1 MKKRLFLA
9 LCLVLVVALTAI
21 PAMAASSVDAWVE
34 TNKTTISPGDSIT
47 ITVYAE
53 VDNCGGGAC
62 KLSFDSSVFTLTSG
76 ESKVAGAFV
85 NGFYASSMSTTFA
98 FNESAPVS
106 GVISVFELTVKD
118 DAPSGSYAVTATFN
132 TDGFPVSDSVTL
144 SMACDHS
151 YANDCDESCDKCG
164 ADREVSHSYDDGK
177 ITTPATCGKEGVKTY
192 TCGICGATKTEAI
205 AKTDHSYD
213 DGKITTPATCG
224 TEGVKTYTCSS
235 CGATKTDTVAKT
247 DHTWDS
253 GKVTK
258 EATCSTAGEKLYT
271 CTACQTT
278 KTEETDTLDHNFTVI
293 GYAPASCEERG
304 EMEFLCADC
313 GYTYDDYIEAKGH
326 SYDFDCDEECNTCG
340 ATRETEHD
348 FGDTWFTDK
357 TSHYQ
362 QCNICGLAQEPA
374 PHVPGPEANETED
387 QVCLTCGFVLEPA
400 GRHIHKAVGNFLS
413 NDTQHWYLCSCGE
426 LMGENAHHW
435 FDQGIADGQQTF
447 KCLICSRLK
456 TEPVET
462 TAPVTQP
469 TEMTTEAP
477 AETTTP
483 VVKPVDH
490 VGIPGLAILIPLAI
504 VGLAIVGAVC
514 YVVIGLILGYRKKG
528 KFDAKRKAAPV
539 ETVAEEP
546 MDESEEPQEESLEE
560 PVATEE

>member
-1 MKKRLFLA
+1 M
-9 LCLVLVVALTAI
+9 
-21 PAMAASSVDAWVE
+21 
-34 TNKTTISPGDSIT
+34 
-47 ITVYAE
+47 
-53 VDNCGGGAC
+53 
-62 KLSFDSSVFTLTSG
+62 
-76 ESKVAGAFV
+76 
-85 NGFYASSMSTTFA
+85 
-98 FNESAPVS
+98 
-106 GVISVFELTVKD
+106 
-118 DAPSGSYAVTATFN
+118 
-132 TDGFPVSDSVTL
+132 
-144 SMACDHS
+144 
-151 YANDCDESCDKCG
+151 
-164 ADREVSHSYDDGK
+164 
-177 ITTPATCGKEGVKTY
+177 
-192 TCGICGATKTEAI
+192 
-205 AKTDHSYD
+205 
-213 DGKITTPATCG
+213 
-224 TEGVKTYTCSS
+224 KTYTCSS

-400 GRHIHKAVGNFLS
+400 GRHTHKAVGNFLS

-546 MDESEEPQEESLEE
+546 MDEPQEESLEE

>member
-9 LCLVLVVALTAI
+9 LCLVVAVMLTAI
-21 PAMAASSVDAWVE
+21 PAMAAGSVDAWIE
-34 TNKTTISPGDSIT
+34 ANKTTIRPGDSIT

-53 VDNCGGGAC
+53 VDSCGSGGSQ
-62 KLSFDSSVFTLTSG
+62 LSFDSTVFSLDSG
-76 ESKVAGAFV
+76 ESKVANAFM
-85 NGFYASSMSTTFA
+85 NGFLSSTKSTAFA
-98 FNESAPVS
+98 FNEPSPVS
-106 GVISVFELTVKD
+106 GMVSQFTLTVKD
-118 DAPSGSYAVTATFN
+118 DAPSGSHTITVTFN
-132 TDGFPVSDSVTL
+132 ADGTSDSSSVTL

-151 YANDCDESCDKCG
+151 YTNDCDESCDKCG
-164 ADREVSHSYDDGK
+164 AAREVSHSYDDGK
-177 ITTPATCGKEGVKTY
+177 ITTAATCGK
-192 TCGICGATKTEAI
+192 
-205 AKTDHSYD
+205 
-213 DGKITTPATCG
+213 
-224 TEGVKTYTCSS
+224 EGVKTYTCSS
-235 CGATKTDTVAKT
+235 CGATKTDAVAKT

-293 GYAPASCEERG
+293 GYAPASCEENG
-304 EMEFLCADC
+304 EMEFRCSDC

-326 SYDFDCDEECNTCG
+326 SYDFDCDEECNICG

-348 FGDTWFTDK
+348 FGDTWFSDK

-362 QCNICGLAQEPA
+362 QCNICGLTQDPA

-400 GRHIHKAVGNFLS
+400 GRHTHKAVGNFLS
-413 NDTQHWYLCSCGE
+413 NENTHWYLCSCGE

-528 KFDAKRKAAPV
+528 KFDAKRKTVPAETAAVAAV
-539 ETVAEEP
+539 EAEPE
-546 MDESEEPQEESLEE
+546 DALEE
-560 PVATEE
+560 IEETEEAAVTEE

>member
-21 PAMAASSVDAWVE
+21 PAMAASSVDAWLSAD
-34 TNKTTISPGDSIT
+34 TTSIT
-47 ITVYAE
+47 PGSTVNITVSAE
-53 VDNCGGGAC
+53 VDNCGSGGISV
-62 KLSFDSSVFTLTSG
+62 SFDS
-76 ESKVAGAFV
+76 A
-85 NGFYASSMSTTFA
+85 
-98 FNESAPVS
+98 
-106 GVISVFELTVKD
+106 VFELTGGSCLLSGTDLSYFDTSTKDGAFAYSGSSAISGSAFQFSLKVKD
-118 DAPSGSYAVTATFN
+118 SAPAGSYTVSVTFLA
-132 TDGFPVSDSVTL
+132 DGTSDSSSVTL

-151 YANDCDESCDKCG
+151 YDNGCDATCNKCG
-164 ADREVSHSYDDGK
+164 ASREANHSYDSGK
-177 ITTPATCGKEGVKTY
+177 VTTAATCSKEGVKTY
-192 TCGICGATKTEAI
+192 TCTGCGATKTEA
-205 AKTDHSYD
+205 
-213 DGKITTPATCG
+213 
-224 TEGVKTYTCSS
+224 
-235 CGATKTDTVAKT
+235 VAKAN
-247 DHTWDS
+247 HTWDS

-258 EATCSTAGEKLYT
+258 EATCSTSGEKVYT

-278 KTEETDTLDHNFTVI
+278 KTEEIDTLEHNFTVI
-293 GYAPASCEERG
+293 GYAPASCEENG

-326 SYDFDCDEECNTCG
+326 SYDFDCDEECNTWG

-348 FGDTWFTDK
+348 FGDTWFSDK

-362 QCNICGLAQEPA
+362 QCNICGLAQDPA

-387 QVCLTCGFVLEPA
+387 QVCLICDFVLEPA
-400 GRHIHKAVGNFLS
+400 GRHTHKAVGNFLS
-413 NDTQHWYLCSCGE
+413 NDTQHWFLCSCGE

-469 TEMTTEAP
+469 TELTTEVP

-504 VGLAIVGAVC
+504 VGLAIIGAIC

-528 KFDAKRKAAPV
+528 KFDAKRK
-539 ETVAEEP
+539 TVPA
-546 MDESEEPQEESLEE
+546 E
-560 PVATEE
+560 PVAAVEDEEFEPEDAVEETEETAVTEE

>member
-118 DAPSGSYAVTATFN
+118 DAPSGSYEVTATFN
-132 TDGFPVSDSVTL
+132 TDGFSVSDSVTL

-151 YANDCDESCDKCG
+151 YTNDCDESCDKCG
-164 ADREVSHSYDDGK
+164 AAREVSHSYDDGK
-177 ITTPATCGKEGVKTY
+177 ITTPATCGK
-192 TCGICGATKTEAI
+192 
-205 AKTDHSYD
+205 
-213 DGKITTPATCG
+213 
-224 TEGVKTYTCSS
+224 EGVKTYTCSS

-400 GRHIHKAVGNFLS
+400 GRHTHKAVGNFLS

-514 YVVIGLILGYRKKG
+514 YVVIGLILGDRKKG

>member
-132 TDGFPVSDSVTL
+132 TDGFSVSDSVTL

-151 YANDCDESCDKCG
+151 YTNDCDESCDKCG
-164 ADREVSHSYDDGK
+164 AAREVSHSYDDGK
-177 ITTPATCGKEGVKTY
+177 ITTAATCGKEGVKTY
-192 TCGICGATKTEAI
+192 TCGI
-205 AKTDHSYD
+205 
-213 DGKITTPATCG
+213 
-224 TEGVKTYTCSS
+224 

-400 GRHIHKAVGNFLS
+400 GRHTHKAVGNFLS

>member
-132 TDGFPVSDSVTL
+132 TDGFSVSDSVTL

-151 YANDCDESCDKCG
+151 YTNDCDEECNTCG
-164 ADREVSHSYDDGK
+164 ATRETEHDFGDGK
-177 ITTPATCGKEGVKTY
+177 ITTAATCGKEGVKTY

-205 AKTDHSYD
+205 
-213 DGKITTPATCG
+213 
-224 TEGVKTYTCSS
+224 
-235 CGATKTDTVAKT
+235 AKT

-278 KTEETDTLDHNFTVI
+278 KTEEIDTLDHNFTVI
-293 GYAPASCEERG
+293 GYVPATCEERG

>member
-21 PAMAASSVDAWVE
+21 PAMAAGSVDAWLSAD
-34 TNKTTISPGDSIT
+34 TTSIT
-47 ITVYAE
+47 PGSTVNVTVSAE
-53 VDNCGGGAC
+53 VDNCGSGGISV
-62 KLSFDSSVFTLTSG
+62 SFDS
-76 ESKVAGAFV
+76 A
-85 NGFYASSMSTTFA
+85 
-98 FNESAPVS
+98 
-106 GVISVFELTVKD
+106 VFELTGGSCLLSGTDLSYFDASTKDGAFAYSGSSAISGDVFQFSLKVKD
-118 DAPSGSYAVTATFN
+118 SAPAGSYTVSVTFLA
-132 TDGFPVSDSVTL
+132 DGTSDSSSVTL

-151 YANDCDESCDKCG
+151 YTNDCDEECNTCG
-164 ADREVSHSYDDGK
+164 ATRETEHDFGDGK
-177 ITTPATCGKEGVKTY
+177 ITTAATCGKEGVKTY
-192 TCGICGATKTEAI
+192 TCGICGA
-205 AKTDHSYD
+205 
-213 DGKITTPATCG
+213 
-224 TEGVKTYTCSS
+224 
-235 CGATKTDTVAKT
+235 
-247 DHTWDS
+247 
-253 GKVTK
+253 
-258 EATCSTAGEKLYT
+258 
-271 CTACQTT
+271 T

-483 VVKPVDH
+483 VVEPVDH

-546 MDESEEPQEESLEE
+546 MDEPQEESLEE

>member
-132 TDGFPVSDSVTL
+132 TDGFSVSDSVTL
-144 SMACDHS
+144 SMACDHT
-151 YANDCDESCDKCG
+151 YDNGCDETCNKCG
-164 ADREVSHSYDDGK
+164 ATREADHSYDGGK

-192 TCGICGATKTEAI
+192 TCTTCGAVKTEA
-205 AKTDHSYD
+205 
-213 DGKITTPATCG
+213 
-224 TEGVKTYTCSS
+224 
-235 CGATKTDTVAKT
+235 VAKA

-258 EATCSTAGEKLYT
+258 EATCSQEGEMVYT
-271 CTACQTT
+271 CTACGAT
-278 KTEETDTLDHNFTVI
+278 KTEQTDTLEHNYTVI
-293 GYAPASCEERG
+293 GYVPATCEENG
-304 EMEFLCADC
+304 AMEFLCADC
-313 GYTYDDYIEAKGH
+313 GYSYDDYIEAKGH

-340 ATRETEHD
+340 AVRETEHD
-348 FGDTWFTDK
+348 FGESWFSDK
-357 TSHYQ
+357 SSHYQ

-374 PHVPGPEANETED
+374 PHVPGAEATETED
-387 QVCLTCGFVLEPA
+387 QVCLICGFVLEPA
-400 GRHIHKAVGNFLS
+400 GRHTHKAAGNFLS
-413 NDTQHWYLCSCGE
+413 NEDKHWYLCQCGA

-435 FDQGIADGQQTF
+435 EDKGIENGVQTY
-447 KCLICSRLK
+447 KCVICSRVETK
-456 TEPVET
+456 PVET
-462 TAPVTQP
+462 TAP
-469 TEMTTEAP
+469 TEATTLP
-477 AETTTP
+477 PETTQAPTVTTAP
-483 VVKPVDH
+483 AAKPADNT
-490 VGIPGLAILIPLAI
+490 GIPGLVIIISLAIL
-504 VGLAIVGAVC
+504 GLAIVGAVA
-514 YVVIGLILGYRKKG
+514 YVTIGLILGYRKKG
-528 KFDAKRKAAPV
+528 KFDAKRKTAAVGAAP
-539 ETVAEEP
+539 APEEAP
-546 MDESEEPQEESLEE
+546 EEAT
-560 PVATEE
+560 ATEE

>member
-47 ITVYAE
+47 ITVYAG

-132 TDGFPVSDSVTL
+132 TDGFSVSDSVTL

-177 ITTPATCGKEGVKTY
+177 ITTAATCGKEGVKTY
-192 TCGICGATKTEAI
+192 TCGICGA
-205 AKTDHSYD
+205 
-213 DGKITTPATCG
+213 
-224 TEGVKTYTCSS
+224 
-235 CGATKTDTVAKT
+235 
-247 DHTWDS
+247 
-253 GKVTK
+253 
-258 EATCSTAGEKLYT
+258 
-271 CTACQTT
+271 T

-400 GRHIHKAVGNFLS
+400 GRHTHKAVGNFLS

-546 MDESEEPQEESLEE
+546 MDESEEPLEE

>member
-1 MKKRLFLA
+1 MKRLTALLLCILLLASLA
-9 LCLVLVVALTAI
+9 LPVFATDSAKMTVSASKSTANRADTINFTVSISTVEDCRSAGFMLVYDTGVFEFVSGRCT
-21 PAMAASSVDAWVE
+21 
-34 TNKTTISPGDSIT
+34 
-47 ITVYAE
+47 
-53 VDNCGGGAC
+53 
-62 KLSFDSSVFTLTSG
+62 LSGTSLANF
-76 ESKVAGAFV
+76 S
-85 NGFYASSMSTTFA
+85 NGTGTFA
-98 FNESAPVS
+98 FSSGTTVS
-106 GVISVFELTVKD
+106 GQIFTFTMKVKD
-118 DAPSGSYAVTATFN
+118 NASIGSSTISANVNTRNSSGSIPT
-132 TDGFPVSDSVTL
+132 SVNSLTIKVQ
-144 SMACDHS
+144 CQHS
-151 YANDCDESCDKCG
+151 YG
-164 ADREVSHSYDDGK
+164 AWEKHDGTNHK
-177 ITTPATCGKEGVKTY
+177 RTCS
-192 TCGICGATKTEAI
+192 ICGSVETAA
-205 AKTDHSYD
+205 
-213 DGKITTPATCG
+213 
-224 TEGVKTYTCSS
+224 
-235 CGATKTDTVAKT
+235 
-247 DHTWDS
+247 HTWDS

-400 GRHIHKAVGNFLS
+400 GRHTHKAVGNFLS

>member
-21 PAMAASSVDAWVE
+21 PAMAASSVDAWLSAD
-34 TNKTTISPGDSIT
+34 TTTITPGSTVSIT
-47 ITVYAE
+47 VSAE
-53 VDNCGGGAC
+53 VDNCGSGGISV
-62 KLSFDSSVFTLTSG
+62 SFDS
-76 ESKVAGAFV
+76 A
-85 NGFYASSMSTTFA
+85 
-98 FNESAPVS
+98 
-106 GVISVFELTVKD
+106 VFELTGGSCLLSGTDLSYFDASTKDGAFAYAGSSAISGSAFQFSLKVKD
-118 DAPSGSYAVTATFN
+118 SAPAGSYTVSVTFLA
-132 TDGFPVSDSVTL
+132 DGTSDSSSVTL

-151 YANDCDESCDKCG
+151 YDNGCDEECNKCG
-164 ADREVSHSYDDGK
+164 ASREVSHSWDDGK
-177 ITTPATCGKEGVKTY
+177 VTTAATCSKEGVRTY
-192 TCGICGATKTEAI
+192 TCTTCGATTTEA
-205 AKTDHSYD
+205 
-213 DGKITTPATCG
+213 
-224 TEGVKTYTCSS
+224 
-235 CGATKTDTVAKT
+235 VAKT

-258 EATCSTAGEKLYT
+258 EATCSTAGEKVYT

-293 GYAPASCEERG
+293 GYAPASCEENG
-304 EMEFLCADC
+304 EMEFRCSDC

-348 FGDTWFTDK
+348 FGDTWFSDK

-362 QCNICGLAQEPA
+362 QCNICGLTQDPA
-374 PHVPGPEANETED
+374 PHVPGPEATETED
-387 QVCLTCGFVLEPA
+387 QVCLICGFVLEPA
-400 GRHIHKAVGNFLS
+400 GRHTHKAVGNFLS
-413 NDTQHWYLCSCGE
+413 NENTHWYLCSCGE

-462 TAPVTQP
+462 TAPATEP
-469 TEMTTEAP
+469 TELTTEVP
-477 AETTTP
+477 TETTTP

-504 VGLAIVGAVC
+504 VGLAIVCAIC

-528 KFDAKRKAAPV
+528 KFDAKRKTVPAETAAVAAV
-539 ETVAEEP
+539 EAEPE
-546 MDESEEPQEESLEE
+546 DALEE
-560 PVATEE
+560 IEETEEAAVTEE